1 MVLPAV
7 AAGARVAAG
16 VAARNT
22 ARKAAA
28 RGAVKAVGSAE
39 TMGGAGIRNAQV
51 RYTNR
56 VDGLM
61 TRAQLYARSNEGKR
75 EILEEVLTAEESGG
89 SSRRNSARNRQ
100 LQRARIQQEAERVFN
115 EGGFEYE
122 PEEIQALVD
131 ADRPEEPKFPF
142 FIVCIALLK
151 DLLDALDLTVVG
163 IFLTTLFTFILGAI
177 LFIWLWRDMSGP
189 AWKKKH
195 AEKMAKRLLAV
206 VGLEFIPF
214 LKIIPINT
222 VWVLMNHYEKKNLA
236 QALNDALSFLPAR
249 IRSRVQ

>member
-39 TMGGAGIRNAQV
+39 TIGGAGIRNAQV

-75 EILEEVLTAEESGG
+75 EISEEVLTAEESGG
-89 SSRRNSARNRQ
+89 SRRISARNRQ
-100 LQRARIQQEAERVFN
+100 LQTARIQQEAERVFN
-115 EGGFEYE
+115 EGG
-122 PEEIQALVD
+122 
-131 ADRPEEPKFPF
+131 
-142 FIVCIALLK
+142 
-151 DLLDALDLTVVG
+151 
-163 IFLTTLFTFILGAI
+163 
-177 LFIWLWRDMSGP
+177 
-189 AWKKKH
+189 
-195 AEKMAKRLLAV
+195 
-206 VGLEFIPF
+206 LE
-214 LKIIPINT
+214 
-222 VWVLMNHYEKKNLA
+222 
-236 QALNDALSFLPAR
+236 
-249 IRSRVQ
+249 

>member
-39 TMGGAGIRNAQV
+39 TIGGAGIRNAQV

-61 TRAQLYARSNEGKR
+61 TRAQLYARSN
-75 EILEEVLTAEESGG
+75 EESGG

-115 EGGFEYE
+115 EGGLEYE

-163 IFLTTLFTFILGAI
+163 ILLTTLFTFILGAI